1 MSEYLMEI
9 KNISKSFGGV
19 HALEDLSLDLKY
31 NENLG
36 LVGDNGA
43 GKSTLIKI
51 LAGVIRM
58 DSGEVFIED
67 KKVAINSPEDAWNL
81 GIETVYQDLALID
94 ELDVSSNMFLGREIK
109 KGLIGNFMKIFLDSR
124 SMEETTKKVLG
135 KFDIEVQS
143 VRTKIRNLSGGQ
155 RQAVAIG
162 RSASYARRIVLMD
175 EPLAAMGIRESSKV
189 FDIIRKLKEEEK
201 SIIIISHN
209 LQHVFSLADRI
220 TVIRHGRKIGTRV
233 KSETN
238 TDEIVK
244 MITGTIKD

>member
-1 MSEYLMEI
+1 M
-9 KNISKSFGGV
+9 
-19 HALEDLSLDLKY
+19 EDLSLDLKY